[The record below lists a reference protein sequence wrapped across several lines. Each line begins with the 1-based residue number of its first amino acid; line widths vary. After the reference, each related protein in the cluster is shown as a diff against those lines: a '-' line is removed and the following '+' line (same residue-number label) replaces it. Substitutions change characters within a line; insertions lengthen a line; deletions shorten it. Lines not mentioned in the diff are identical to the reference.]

1 MSSVAAAHEAAYA
14 RAMPD
19 SLLRHVAASRNA
31 VLPGGRL
38 PFRLGPNRVGWLTP
52 DLAERVVAGG
62 ARRDG
67 AAVVLDDPAALPRLA
82 RRLADAGALR
92 WRDEAFDVRATPDG
106 PALAQLDRGAV
117 PCFGVLSQGAHLN
130 GLVRRAGETW
140 LWVSRRAA
148 DRLMDPGKLD
158 HLAAGGVTAGH
169 TPDETLRKE
178 AGEEA
183 GLPAELLR
191 DARRAATLAYVT
203 ERPEGLR
210 RDVLH
215 CYDVDLPESFT
226 PRAVDGETESFE
238 LWPLRQVLDRVRRT
252 DDFKFNVNLVLID
265 LLLREGLV
273 NPAGPEGGRL
283 RAALNAPVS
292 EA

>member
-1 MSSVAAAHEAAYA
+1 
-14 RAMPD
+14 MPD

-52 DLAERVVAGG
+52 DLAERVVAEG
-62 ARRDG
+62 ARRDD
-67 AAVVLDDPAALPRLA
+67 AAVVLDDLAALPRLA

-117 PCFGVLSQGAHLN
+117 PSFGVLSQGAHLN
-130 GLVRRAGETW
+130 GLVRRAGAAW

-158 HLAAGGVTAGH
+158 HLAAGGMTAGH
-169 TPDETLRKE
+169 TPGSTLLKE
-178 AGEEA
+178 AEEEA
-183 GLPAELLR
+183 GLSPDLLR
-191 DARRAATLAYVT
+191 DARQVATLSYAT

-215 CYDVDLPESFT
+215 CYDVDLPESFA
-226 PRAVDGETESFE
+226 PRSMDGETEAFE

-252 DDFKFNVNLVLID
+252 NDFKFNVNLVLID
-265 LLLREGLV
+265 LFLREGLV
-273 NPAGPEGGRL
+273 DPAGPEGGRL
-283 RAALNAPVS
+283 RAALDAPIG